1 MKLMSLFDGSGGF
14 PLAASL
20 CGIKPIYAAEVEPY
34 PIAVTKNRFPKMK
47 HLGDVSKVKGGEIEP
62 VDIITFGSP
71 CQDMSIAGKRAG
83 LKHADMGDDETT
95 RSGLFLEAIRII
107 KEMREATNGVYPRY
121 AIWENVPGAFSS
133 NRGEDFR
140 TVLEEFI
147 RVKEKD
153 AVMPDVPKAGWPY
166 ADCYSGNGWSLAYRV
181 FDAQYWGVPQRRRRI
196 YLVADFR
203 GQRAGE
209 ILLKPEGL
217 RRNSAQS
224 GTQGQET
231 ARCAKNSVGTAIGGV
246 DRYNQSFL
254 SGLAQTLR
262 ASGGGDCTP
271 TVLAP
276 VAVYCHQGNGIDRA
290 GKCLTAY
297 SFDSLSSNSMK
308 SKNPHSGCRAVEIAK
323 TLDTGYPDPSKNQGG
338 IAIVEKIILDDQGG
352 QQISV
357 RTDGKSPT
365 LRAEAH
371 GNVPCVINK
380 KTLVYDTRGNG
391 AGETV
396 PTITGD
402 HNNRITDYTAL
413 CCEAVVYDGANITSP
428 LNKTNPQAG
437 DPCHTISTD
446 SRNYIVYC
454 LQGNGIDRA
463 DTAGCNGKGVCED
476 KCYTLNTID
485 RHAVCFPQQAYN
497 KFIQEDIGATLK
509 ASGGTYGG
517 GSENLVAEQSFSPIR
532 YIVRRLTPTEC
543 ARLQG
548 FPDWWGEIPKKDNL
562 TDDEYA
568 FWLNVRNTY
577 AKINNE
583 TTKEYSKEQMLS
595 WYNKLH
601 SDSSEYKMWGNGIAL
616 PNALYVM
623 QGIAEVERV
632 TE

>member
-1 MKLMSLFDGSGGF
+1 MSLFDGSGGF

-20 CGIKPIYAAEVEPY
+20 CGIEPVYAAEVEPY

-224 GTQGQET
+224 GTHGQET

-357 RTDGKSPT
+357 CTDGKSPT

-371 GNVPCVINK
+371 GNAPYVINK

-402 HNNRITDYTAL
+402 HNNRITNYTAL

-446 SRNYIVYC
+446 SRNYIV
-454 LQGNGIDRA
+454 
-463 DTAGCNGKGVCED
+463 
-476 KCYTLNTID
+476 
-485 RHAVCFPQQAYN
+485 
-497 KFIQEDIGATLK
+497 
-509 ASGGTYGG
+509 
-517 GSENLVAEQSFSPIR
+517 
-532 YIVRRLTPTEC
+532 RRLTPTEC

-562 TDDEYA
+562 TDDEYT

-577 AKINNE
+577 AKINNK

-623 QGIAEVERV
+623 QGIAEVV
-632 TE
+632 GVHHSK

>member
-20 CGIKPIYAAEVEPY
+20 CGIEPVYAAEVEPY

-181 FDAQYWGVPQRRRRI
+181 FDAQYWGVPQRRHRI

-203 GQRAGE
+203 GECAQE
-209 ILLKPEGL
+209 ILFKRESL
-217 RRNSAQS
+217 RGYFEAGRTPWQGIVADAQN
-224 GTQGQET
+224 
-231 ARCAKNSVGTAIGGV
+231 CVGTAIGGV

-254 SGLAQTLR
+254 PGLAQTLR

-357 RTDGKSPT
+357 CTDGKSPT

-371 GNVPCVINK
+371 GNAPYVINK
-380 KTLVYDTRGNG
+380 KTLVYDTR
-391 AGETV
+391 
-396 PTITGD
+396 
-402 HNNRITDYTAL
+402 
-413 CCEAVVYDGANITSP
+413 
-428 LNKTNPQAG
+428 
-437 DPCHTISTD
+437 
-446 SRNYIVYC
+446 
-454 LQGNGIDRA
+454 GNGIDRA
-463 DTAGCNGKGVCED
+463 DTAGCNGKGWKED
-476 KCYTLNTID
+476 TSYTLNTID
-485 RHAVCFPQQAYN
+485 KPAVVCAQKSYTEF
-497 KFIQEDIGATLK
+497 KDESTLSTLK
-509 ASGGTYGG
+509 ATGGSYGG
-517 GSENLVAEQSFSPIR
+517 GSENIVVKN

-548 FPDWWGEIPKKDNL
+548 FPSWWGIVNPVENL
-562 TDDEYA
+562 TDEDYA
-568 FWLNVRNTY
+568 FWLDVRNTY
-577 AKINNE
+577 AEINGKA
-583 TTKEYSKEQMLS
+583 TKEYTREQMLA

-601 SDSSEYKMWGNGIAL
+601 SDSTEYKMWGNGIAL

-623 QGIAEVERV
+623 QGIAEVMGV
-632 TE
+632 HHSK

>member
-20 CGIKPIYAAEVEPY
+20 CGIEPVYAAEVEPY

-153 AVMPDVPKAGWPY
+153 VVMPSVPAAGWPY

-203 GQRAGE
+203 GERAKE
-209 ILLKPEGL
+209 ILFERKGL
-217 RRNSAQS
+217 RGDIEESR
-224 GTQGQET
+224 TQGQET

-254 SGLAQTLR
+254 PGLAKTLR

-357 RTDGKSPT
+357 CTDGKSPT

-402 HNNRITDYTAL
+402 HNNRVTDYTAL
-413 CCEAVVYDGANITSP
+413 CCETIPIHDQATRFSGKRGQKQDGKGNGLGVGQT
-428 LNKTNPQAG
+428 G
-437 DPCHTISTD
+437 DPMNT
-446 SRNYIVYC
+446 
-454 LQGNGIDRA
+454 L
-463 DTAGCNGKGVCED
+463 TAA
-476 KCYTLNTID
+476 D
-485 RHAVCFPQQAYN
+485 RHAVCYTMQEPIAAAIGCRNLRETGNIYGTLQAKPNGGQSLNYS
-497 KFIQEDIGATLK
+497 GAVRV
-509 ASGGTYGG
+509 
-517 GSENLVAEQSFSPIR
+517 N

-548 FPDWWGEIPKKDNL
+548 FPDKWGHPDKKEDF
-562 TDDEYA
+562 TEEEYK
-568 FWLNVRNTY
+568 FWLEVRNTY
-577 AKINNE
+577 AKINGKSE
-583 TTKEYSKEQMLS
+583 KEYTKAQMLS

-601 SDSSEYKMWGNGIAL
+601 NDSAEYKMWGNGIAL

-623 QGIAEVERV
+623 QGIVSKGD
-632 TE
+632 